1 MTDFI
6 AAILEIE
13 KQYGPLSRLLATLL
27 GMSILNK
34 KGLKLNT
41 AIIIGSGD
49 IVQDIIEDFAKLQLK
64 PSLATDL
71 RLHFEKKY
79 GEK

>member
-13 KQYGPLSRLLATLL
+13 KQYGPLSRLLALSW
-27 GMSILNK
+27 GMSILNAIK
-34 KGLKLNT
+34 KGLKLN

-49 IVQDIIEDFAKLQLK
+49 IVQILLK
-64 PSLATDL
+64 ILL
-71 RLHFEKKY
+71 LNCN
-79 GEK
+79 

>member
-13 KQYGPLSRLLATLL
+13 KQYGPLSSLPLSW
-27 GMSILNK
+27 GMSILNAIK

-49 IVQDIIEDFAKLQLK
+49 IVQ
-64 PSLATDL
+64 
-71 RLHFEKKY
+71 Y
-79 GEK
+79 Y

>member
-41 AIIIGSGD
+41 IIIGSGD

>member
-13 KQYGPLSRLLATLL
+13 KQYLSRLLPPLWWYVYL
-27 GMSILNK
+27 KCNK

-41 AIIIGSGD
+41 AIIIGSGN
-49 IVQDIIEDFAKLQLK
+49 IVQNIIEDFIAK
-64 PSLATDL
+64 
-71 RLHFEKKY
+71 F
-79 GEK
+79 

>member
-1 MTDFI
+1 
-6 AAILEIE
+6 
-13 KQYGPLSRLLATLL
+13 
-27 GMSILNK
+27 MSILNAK
-34 KGLKLNT
+34 KRLKLNT

-49 IVQDIIEDFAKLQLK
+49 IVQDIIEDFIAKLQLK